1 MSKNIIYT
9 ICSRSIYEDWFLL
22 KGNATFGQNNQ
33 IISLLADSIKALA
46 KLVTIKEIPLEGN
59 DFETPIC
66 EEPGYLYEGWMM
78 FEKSN
83 GARN

>member
-1 MSKNIIYT
+1 MKIGSCWKGMQHLVKII
-9 ICSRSIYEDWFLL
+9 RSY
-22 KGNATFGQNNQ
+22 
-33 IISLLADSIKALA
+33 LLADSIKALA

-66 EEPGYLYEGWMM
+66 EEPAYLYEGWMM

-83 GARN
+83 GARNWKEWATAKVAKQKET